1 MAGRYTMNND
11 PHGICLIINNHFEGR
26 SDERHGTDNDCSRLH
41 DLFSTLKYEVR
52 VVHNQNGTDMFN
64 ILGEIST
71 DKKNEDYDSF
81 VCCILTHGELNGV
94 YGNDGQSRL
103 LYTQIYSIFGHNNST
118 LRHKPKIF
126 VIQACQ
132 QSAVDQRSS
141 TIETVSSGGL
151 YGDGINAKML
161 NEVVM
166 DDAVSLKYAV
176 DFDQGAETNHADVL
190 IIKCSVPGKLRI
202 LVILI
207 LVNKTKIF
215 ICFSLSRKIE

>member
-26 SDERHGTDNDCSRLH
+26 SDERHGTDNDCSRLK
-41 DLFSTLKYEVR
+41 DLFSTLKYEVH
-52 VVHNQNGTDMFN
+52 VVDNQNDTGMYN

-71 DKKNEDYDSF
+71 DKKNEEYDSF
-81 VCCILTHGELNGV
+81 VCCILSHGELNGV
-94 YGNDGQSRL
+94 YGNDGQSLL
-103 LYTQIYSIFGHNNST
+103 LYTQIYSIFGQNKST

-141 TIETVSSGGL
+141 TIETVASGGL
-151 YGDGINAKML
+151 YGDGINAKTL

-166 DDAVSLKYAV
+166 DDAVCSKYTV
-176 DFDQGAETNHADVL
+176 EFDQGAETNHTDVL

-207 LVNKTKIF
+207 LVSKTKISF
-215 ICFSLSRKIE
+215 FHCLGK